1 MISGSFSRGTT
12 PTHIFTLP
20 FEKELLADLRINY
33 LQDNKKVLTKGK
45 NDVTISGNDV
55 TLMLTQEETFL
66 FKEGKNVEVQ
76 LKIKTTDGQVLNS
89 DIIEMRID
97 KSLDNEVI

>member
-12 PTHIFTLP
+12 PTHVFTLP

-33 LQDNKKVLTKGK
+33 FQDNKEVLVKGK
-45 NDVTISGNDV
+45 KDVTISGNDI

-66 FKEGKNVEVQ
+66 FKEGHV
-76 LKIKTTDGQVLNS
+76 TFLNCL
-89 DIIEMRID
+89 IFGFVFFFFFF
-97 KSLDNEVI
+97 VIVV

>member
-12 PTHIFTLP
+12 PTHVFTLP

-33 LQDNKKVLTKGK
+33 FQDNKEVLVKGK
-45 NDVTISGNDV
+45 KDVTISGNDI

>member
-20 FEKELLADLRINY
+20 FEKEKLADLRITY
-33 LQDNKKVLTKGK
+33 LQGKDKIFTKLKKDVEINGSDISLT
-45 NDVTISGNDV
+45 
-55 TLMLTQEETFL
+55 LTQEETLL
-66 FKEGKNVEVQ
+66 FKEGTNALIQ
-76 LKIKTTDGQVLNS
+76 LKIKTTDDQVLNS